1 MRADAG
7 PVAIAKQFK
16 FPLLQLSRN
25 PIKNQQEVG
34 VVVGQ
39 VAVSS
44 LQILE
49 VKTSPIISQC
59 VGNVN
64 VVT

>member
-7 PVAIAKQFK
+7 LAGIAKQFK
-16 FPLLQLSRN
+16 FPLLQLLRN
-25 PIKNQQEVG
+25 PIKNQEQVG
-34 VVVGQ
+34 VVGQ

-49 VKTSPIISQC
+49 VKTSPITSQC